1 MNIEPNTATVK
12 NPPEQFIG
20 DVWVDTIAAPHESDQ
35 RMVVAAVRFAPGART
50 AWHSH
55 ARGQYLRVT
64 QGVARFGHRDGTI
77 IDVPAGQTLY
87 TPPGEDHWHAAAPG
101 CFMEHIAMLEAGDD
115 PATSTIWKEHI
126 TDDPYSGRGIREE
139 KSGAGS

>member
-1 MNIEPNTATVK
+1 MTVAT
-12 NPPEQFIG
+12 
-20 DVWVDTIAAPHESDQ
+20 
-35 RMVVAAVRFAPGART
+35 VRFAPGART

-64 QGVARFGHRDGTI
+64 QGIARFGHRDGTVI
-77 IDVPAGQTLY
+77 EVHPGQTLY

-115 PATSTIWKEHI
+115 PATTTTWKEHI
-126 TDDPYSGRGIREE
+126 TDDEYAGATGKERGE
-139 KSGAGS
+139 S